1 LAVEVRIGVQN
12 TSREVVIDS
21 SQTADQIN
29 KAVNAALTSGEALT
43 LKDEKGRTVVV
54 PAASI
59 AYIDIAAADS
69 RKVGF
74 GS

>member
-1 LAVEVRIGVQN
+1 MEVRIGVQN

-21 SQTADQIN
+21 TDTAENIS
-29 KAVNAALTSGEALT
+29 KAVDAALNKGVALT
-43 LKDEKGRTVVV
+43 LTDEKGRTIVV

>member
-1 LAVEVRIGVQN
+1 VEVRIGVQH

-21 SQTADQIN
+21 SDSVENIT
-29 KAVNAALTSGEALT
+29 KAVDAALNKGVALSLT
-43 LKDEKGRTVVV
+43 DEKGRTVVV

-59 AYIDIAAADS
+59 AYIDIAATDS

>member
-1 LAVEVRIGVQN
+1 MEVRIGVQN
-12 TSREVVIDS
+12 TSREVVIESSDS
-21 SQTADQIN
+21 VENIT
-29 KAVNAALTSGEALT
+29 KAVDAALNTGVALSLT
-43 LKDEKGRTVVV
+43 DEKGRTVVV

-69 RKVGF
+69 LKVGF

>member
-1 LAVEVRIGVQN
+1 MEVRIGVQN
-12 TSREVVIDS
+12 TSREVVIESSDS
-21 SQTADQIN
+21 VENIT
-29 KAVNAALTSGEALT
+29 KAVDAALTKGVARSLT
-43 LKDEKGRTVVV
+43 DEKGRTVVV

>member
-1 LAVEVRIGVQN
+1 MEVRIGVQN
-12 TSREVVIDS
+12 TSREVVIESSDS
-21 SQTADQIN
+21 VENIT
-29 KAVNAALTSGEALT
+29 KAVDAALNTGVALSLT
-43 LKDEKGRTVVV
+43 DEKGRTVVV

>member
-1 LAVEVRIGVQN
+1 MEVRIGVQN

-21 SQTADQIN
+21 TDTAENIA
-29 KAVNAALTSGEALT
+29 KAVDAALNKGVALSLT
-43 LKDEKGRTVVV
+43 DEKGRTIVV

>member
-1 LAVEVRIGVQN
+1 MEVRIGVQH

-21 SQTADQIN
+21 SDSVENIT
-29 KAVNAALTSGEALT
+29 KAVDAALNKGVALSLT
-43 LKDEKGRTVVV
+43 DEKGRTVVV

-59 AYIDIAAADS
+59 AYIDIAATDS

>member
-1 LAVEVRIGVQN
+1 VEVRIGVQN

-21 SQTADQIN
+21 TDTAENIS
-29 KAVNAALTSGEALT
+29 KAVDAALNKGVALT
-43 LKDEKGRTVVV
+43 LTDEKGRTIVV

>member
-1 LAVEVRIGVQN
+1 MEVRIGVQN
-12 TSREVVIDS
+12 TSREVVIESSDS
-21 SQTADQIN
+21 VENIT
-29 KAVNAALTSGEALT
+29 KAVDAALNTGVAVSLT
-43 LKDEKGRTVVV
+43 DEKGRTVVV

>member
-1 LAVEVRIGVQN
+1 MEVRIGVQN

-21 SQTADQIN
+21 TDTAENIT
-29 KAVNAALTSGEALT
+29 KAVDAALNKGVALSLT
-43 LKDEKGRTVVV
+43 DEKGRTIVV

>member
-1 LAVEVRIGVQN
+1 MEVRIGVQH

-21 SQTADQIN
+21 TESAENIA
-29 KAVNAALTSGEALT
+29 KAVDAALNKGVALSLT
-43 LKDEKGRTVVV
+43 DEKGRTIVV

-59 AYIDIAAADS
+59 AYIDIAATDS

>member
-1 LAVEVRIGVQN
+1 VEVRIGVQN
-12 TSREVVIDS
+12 TSREVVIESSDS
-21 SQTADQIN
+21 VENIT
-29 KAVNAALTSGEALT
+29 KAVDAALNTGVALSLT
-43 LKDEKGRTVVV
+43 DEKGRTVVV